1 MDLFFIQTFVYVF
14 SEKGI
19 QYGSHG
25 DEYQHTHNAKE
36 AAAQR
41 NCCQYP
47 DGWKAD
53 GTAYHFGIDEISF
66 DLLNDQ
72 EHDDKEQRLFRVYR

>member
-25 DEYQHTHNAKE
+25 DEYQHTNHAKE

-41 NCCQYP
+41 NRCQYP
-47 DGWKAD
+47 DGVFTIVPCWVMNSSASFHL
-53 GTAYHFGIDEISF
+53 AYA
-66 DLLNDQ
+66 
-72 EHDDKEQRLFRVYR
+72 